1 MKVSC
6 CCISFFFFACSLI
19 SRFVTYLAE
28 FVREKILRVFSFG
41 SPPSVMINPDVKS
54 PSGTAGDSEGC
65 RILDV
70 FGLPAS
76 LVYGS
81 VQPWD
86 PIPRL
91 FSEIDGLYPL
101 LDDLGLDGKTLY
113 ASGPPRSLRLV
124 AKALVDAWDGW
135 GNYRDMILAA
145 GPQKYEHVGLQH
157 IILPEP
163 ARFLSDRFVNV
174 NVNIPAVDEIVR
186 VSPDELY
193 TALESLFPLDVFE
206 LSYLT
211 SGIRGFL
218 HHFFPA
224 YDLPLVQY
232 AQKVSKKSTI
242 QTLQEKRMKNIET
255 ESLGGKDEEAR
266 TSWGQAED

>member
-1 MKVSC
+1 MLW
-6 CCISFFFFACSLI
+6 ISPLTSLFPT
-19 SRFVTYLAE
+19 RKAK
-28 FVREKILRVFSFG
+28 FVRNKVLRVFSFG
-41 SPPSVMINPDVKS
+41 SPPAVKLNPVVAA
-54 PSGTAGDSEGC
+54 SGKKGNSGGC
-65 RILDV
+65 KILDV

-76 LVYGS
+76 LVYGA

-101 LDDLGLDGKTLY
+101 VDDLGADGVTLY

-124 AKALVDAWDGW
+124 ARALVEAWDGW
-135 GNYRDMILAA
+135 GSYRDMIIKA
-145 GPQKYEHVGLQH
+145 GPQEYQPVGMQH

-163 ARFLSDRFVNV
+163 VRYLSDRFVNV

-186 VSPDELY
+186 LSPDELY
-193 TALESLFPLDVFE
+193 KALESIFPLDVFE

-211 SGIRGFL
+211 AGIRGFL
-218 HHFFPA
+218 HHFYPA

-232 AQKVSKKSTI
+232 AQKVGKASKV
-242 QTLQEKRMKNIET
+242 QTLQEKRVKNIET
-255 ESLGGKDEEAR
+255 ESLNGEDEA
-266 TSWGQAED
+266 TKSSWGQAEEWLKSVQPGR

>member
-1 MKVSC
+1 
-6 CCISFFFFACSLI
+6 
-19 SRFVTYLAE
+19 
-28 FVREKILRVFSFG
+28 
-41 SPPSVMINPDVKS
+41 MINPDIQSGKADKS
-54 PSGTAGDSEGC
+54 QGC
-65 RILDV
+65 KILDV

-76 LVYGS
+76 LVYGA

-91 FSEIDGLYPL
+91 FSRIDGLYPL
-101 LDDLGLDGKTLY
+101 VDDLGVDGKTLY

-145 GPQKYEHVGLQH
+145 GPQKFEHVGLQH

-163 ARFLSDRFVNV
+163 TRYLSDRFVNV

-193 TALESLFPLDVFE
+193 TALKTIFPLDVFE

-232 AQKVSKKSTI
+232 AQKVSKRSNI
-242 QTLQEKRMKNIET
+242 QTLQEKRVKHIET
-255 ESLGGKDEEAR
+255 EIVRGEDGDAKTALE
-266 TSWGQAED
+266 QAEEWLKTLAAAEANS